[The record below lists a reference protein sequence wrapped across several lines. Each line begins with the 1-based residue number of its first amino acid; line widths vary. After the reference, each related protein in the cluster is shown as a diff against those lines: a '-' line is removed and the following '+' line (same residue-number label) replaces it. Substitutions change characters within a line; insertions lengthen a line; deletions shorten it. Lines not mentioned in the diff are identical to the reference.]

1 MKRIAKRAQHTVR
14 AVPPAVDREL
24 RKRARAEGKSL
35 NQALLDALRR
45 GLGLDAAPPAHD
57 DLDDLIG
64 TWVEDP
70 AFDAVLHAH
79 DRIDEELW
87 R

>member
-1 MKRIAKRAQHTVR
+1 MQYTLRGITKR
-14 AVPPAVDREL
+14 VDHAL
-24 RKRARAEGKSL
+24 RRKARQEGLSL
-35 NQALLDALRR
+35 NQAAVQALAR
-45 GLGLDAAPPAHD
+45 GLGLTGEQPSYH

-70 AFDAVLHAH
+70 AFDAAVREMDAV
-79 DRIDEELW
+79 DPDLW